1 MKTFCLITNISGYKY
16 WSYRYNSTKGNGLY
30 AAMVRKYGTIYINNA
45 GGWFAHDSVVTIHK
59 IVKQTEFPVDI

>member
-45 GGWFAHDSVVTIHK
+45 GAHWADAAT
-59 IVKQTEFPVDI
+59 QATAERPTETAWN